1 MSFGLSFKKRRGVK
15 SKTTYILLSRGNRL
29 ESSGSLL
36 RMQSI
41 KLRMVYIL
49 LRMSVIDIANESSSR
64 FRHVYNSEIAAKP
77 SSAARLI
84 PILGR

>member
-1 MSFGLSFKKRRGVK
+1 MK
-15 SKTTYILLSRGNRL
+15 SKATYILLSRGNRL
-29 ESSGSLL
+29 GSFGSLL

-49 LRMSVIDIANESSSR
+49 LRMSAIDIANETSSR
-64 FRHVYNSEIAAKP
+64 FRHNSNSEIAAKP
-77 SSAARLI
+77 SSAVRLM